1 MHICWKRE
9 LQQGRENINIWYW
22 ISNDNVY
29 IKPPHLSVKQN
40 WKNKIC
46 EFFIILELNEWRSVL
61 TDDLSAVG
69 LHFDSVW
76 GMIMAMLFLS
86 WSYWS
91 AEWQFGWSD
100 IHHSQKSLFFYT
112 HKINGMI
119 ICQMSPF
126 KIYVLL
132 QKSIHNFLWTS
143 ISLGDIKINCA

>member
-1 MHICWKRE
+1 MK
-9 LQQGRENINIWYW
+9 LQQGRENMNMWYW
-22 ISNDNVY
+22 VLGFKWRGLYQPS
-29 IKPPHLSVKQN
+29 PLSVKLN
-40 WKNKIC
+40 WKNLIC
-46 EFFIILELNEWRSVL
+46 KLFIILELNDWRSVL

-69 LHFDSVW
+69 LHFECLRDDNGNAIPQPKLLECRMAVW
-76 GMIMAMLFLS
+76 LKWHPSFSEVTL
-86 WSYWS
+86 
-91 AEWQFGWSD
+91 
-100 IHHSQKSLFFYT
+100 FYT

>member
-1 MHICWKRE
+1 MYLVLDFKWQC
-9 LQQGRENINIWYW
+9 LYQT
-22 ISNDNVY
+22 
-29 IKPPHLSVKQN
+29 PHLSVKQN

-86 WSYWS
+86 RSYWS

-100 IHHSQKSLFFYT
+100 IHHSQKSLFFFI
-112 HKINGMI
+112 HIKSMGWSSVK
-119 ICQMSPF
+119 C
-126 KIYVLL
+126 LL
-132 QKSIHNFLWTS
+132 SKFMFYYKNQYITS
-143 ISLGDIKINCA
+143 SGPQFH

>member
-1 MHICWKRE
+1 M
-9 LQQGRENINIWYW
+9 NMWYW
-22 ISNDNVY
+22 VLGFKWRGLYQPS
-29 IKPPHLSVKQN
+29 PLSVKLN
-40 WKNKIC
+40 WKNLIC
-46 EFFIILELNEWRSVL
+46 KLFIILELNDWRSVL

-86 WSYWS
+86 RSYWS

-100 IHHSQKSLFFYT
+100 IHHSQKSLFFIHIKSMGWSSVKCLLSKFMFY
-112 HKINGMI
+112 
-119 ICQMSPF
+119 
-126 KIYVLL
+126 L

>member
-1 MHICWKRE
+1 MYLVLDFKWQC
-9 LQQGRENINIWYW
+9 LYQT
-22 ISNDNVY
+22 
-29 IKPPHLSVKQN
+29 PHLSVKQN
-40 WKNKIC
+40 WKKKIC
-46 EFFIILELNEWRSVL
+46 YLFIILELNEWRSVL

-86 WSYWS
+86 RSYWS